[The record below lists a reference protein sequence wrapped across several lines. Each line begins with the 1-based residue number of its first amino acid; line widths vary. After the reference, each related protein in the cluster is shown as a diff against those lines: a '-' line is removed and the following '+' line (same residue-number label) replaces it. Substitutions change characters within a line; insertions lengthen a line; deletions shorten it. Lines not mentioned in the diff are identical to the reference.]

1 MLKRLTESQIESTAF
16 IVSMSLLCAC
26 VFLLSVLEG

>member
-16 IVSMSLLCAC
+16 IVTSSLLCVC
-26 VFLLSVLEG
+26 MFLISYLEG

>member
-16 IVSMSLLCAC
+16 IISTSLLCAC
-26 VFLLSVLEG
+26 MFLISYLEG